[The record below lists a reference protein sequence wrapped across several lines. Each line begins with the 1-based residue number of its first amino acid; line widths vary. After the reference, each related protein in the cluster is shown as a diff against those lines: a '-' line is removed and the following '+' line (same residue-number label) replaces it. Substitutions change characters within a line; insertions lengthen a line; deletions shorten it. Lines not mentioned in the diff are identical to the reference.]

1 MIQLI
6 KNLMGQ
12 KDNTEL
18 ISAIEG
24 GAYLVDVRSPAEFNG
39 GSVKGAVNIPLD
51 SVPNQL
57 SKFKGKK
64 SVVVFCQS
72 GARSGV
78 AKGILEKNGIENVLN
93 GGGHSNVRNCVS

>member
-1 MIQLI
+1 MIELF
-6 KNLMGQ
+6 KSLFGK
-12 KDNTEL
+12 KDNTKL
-18 ISAIEG
+18 ISAIEE
-24 GAYLVDVRSPAEFNG
+24 GAYLVDVRSAAEFNG

-51 SVPNQL
+51 TVSSQL

-78 AKGILEKNGIENVLN
+78 AKGVLEKNGIPNVIN
-93 GGGHSNVRNCVS
+93 GGGRGNVQKCMC

>member
-1 MIQLI
+1 MIGMFKSI
-6 KNLMGQ
+6 FGE
-12 KDNTEL
+12 KDNSQL
-18 ISAIEG
+18 ISAIDE
-24 GAYLVDVRSPAEFNG
+24 GAYLVDVRSPVEFKG

-64 SVVVFCQS
+64 GVVVFCQS

-78 AKGILEKNGIENVLN
+78 AKGILEKNGIPNVIN
-93 GGGHSNVRNCVS
+93 GGGHSNVRKCVK

>member
-1 MIQLI
+1 MIGLF
-6 KNLMGQ
+6 KSMFGQ
-12 KDNTEL
+12 QDNTEL
-18 ISAIEG
+18 IKAIEA
-24 GAYLVDVRSPAEFNG
+24 GAYLVDVRSTAEFNG

-64 SVVVFCQS
+64 GVVVFCQS

-78 AKGILEKNGIENVLN
+78 AKGILEKNGIENVIN